1 MKANELIPL
10 EDWVLKIHNDIDEKY
25 RDKPVPYSSH
35 ARRVALYK
43 AYSLAKLLKSTPTLG
58 DFIPCDEDGRLL
70 SNPKESDEYQW
81 DVIHEQ
87 LKNEGYR
94 EGSEEEV
101 CKIIE
106 EGKKRHLKAYQEAE
120 QRVLWEG
127 EWKVIDEGGK
137 YYIIHGED
145 YLVWDKSDR
154 TFDVKVDMIFFRGK
168 DKWTYADLI
177 NDEGLENKGL
187 IFKRDL

>member
-1 MKANELIPL
+1 MKGQELIPL
-10 EDWVLKIHNDIDEKY
+10 EDWVLERTQENELE
-25 RDKPVPYSSH
+25 SSVSDYLNEEEYTFQMSK
-35 ARRVALYK
+35 R
-43 AYSLAKLLKSTPTLG
+43 LAKLLKSTPKLG
-58 DFIPCDEDGRLL
+58 DFIPCDEDGKPLDKDL
-70 SNPKESDEYQW
+70 FFPANMECSKMAAEHQ
-81 DVIHEQ
+81 
-87 LKNEGYR
+87 
-94 EGSEEEV
+94 
-101 CKIIE
+101 
-106 EGKKRHLKAYQEAE
+106 KAYQEAE
-120 QRVLWEG
+120 QIVFWEG